1 MLYLIPDKTLSY
13 YLTNVGF
20 LNFKCWYKSIQ
31 LFEPIYN
38 ELEIITD
45 IIEKI
50 NWSEDKLRLELFE
63 NIKDKIIKYCEIVL
77 KKSPELIYNEWII
90 SIQPYCFQGGIGHRI
105 QYGDNNIYNQLS
117 QHLPQH
123 SPYLSHSYS
132 PHHWCVKPEYYDIV
146 LNIPDNV
153 KLSAIICDKY
163 IKLSEKS
170 ELQYWC
176 N

>member
-1 MLYLIPDKTLSY
+1 MLSLIPDKTLSY
-13 YLTNVGF
+13 YLTNLGF

-63 NIKDKIIKYCEIVL
+63 NIKDKILKYCEIL
-77 KKSPELIYNEWII
+77 LEKTPELIYNEWIL

-105 QYGDNNIYNQLS
+105 QYGDNNINNNSPNQ
-117 QHLPQH
+117 
-123 SPYLSHSYS
+123 SHSYS

-163 IKLSEKS
+163 IKISDNS
-170 ELQYWC
+170 ELQYWG

>member
-1 MLYLIPDKTLSY
+1 MLSLIPDKTLSY
-13 YLTNVGF
+13 YLTNLGF
-20 LNFKCWYKSIQ
+20 PNFKCWYKTIQ

-50 NWSEDKLRLELFE
+50 NWSEDKLRLELFA
-63 NIKDKIIKYCEIVL
+63 NIKYKIIKYCEIVL
-77 KKSPELIYNEWII
+77 EKSPELIYNEWII

-105 QYGDNNIYNQLS
+105 QYGDNNTTQYASHQ
-117 QHLPQH
+117 
-123 SPYLSHSYS
+123 SHSYS
-132 PHHWCVKPEYYDIV
+132 PHHWCVKPEYYNIV

-163 IKLSEKS
+163 IKLSDKS
-170 ELQYWC
+170 ELQYWG

>member
-1 MLYLIPDKTLSY
+1 MLSLIPDKTLSY
-13 YLTNVGF
+13 YLTNLGF
-20 LNFKCWYKSIQ
+20 PNFKCWYKSIQ

-63 NIKDKIIKYCEIVL
+63 NIKYKIIKYFEIVL

-105 QYGDNNIYNQLS
+105 QYGDNNIYNHSSHQLPH
-117 QHLPQH
+117 Q
-123 SPYLSHSYS
+123 SPHQS
-132 PHHWCVKPEYYDIV
+132 PHHWCVKPEYYDIL
-146 LNIPDNV
+146 LNIPYNV

-163 IKLSEKS
+163 IKISEKS
-170 ELQYWC
+170 ELQYWG